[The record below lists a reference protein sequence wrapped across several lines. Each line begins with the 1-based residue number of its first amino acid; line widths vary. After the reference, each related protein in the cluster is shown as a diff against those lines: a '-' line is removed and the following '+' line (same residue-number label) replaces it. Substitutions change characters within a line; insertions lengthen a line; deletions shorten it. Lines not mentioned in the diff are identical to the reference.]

1 LKRKPTLKDVANY
14 AGVSTATVARVIHG
28 NGYVA
33 EETSKRVQA
42 AIEITQY
49 RINSIAQ
56 SLRQQRTY
64 VIGHILQSTV
74 PNPFFVQV
82 ALGAEQCALETGY
95 KVLTYNVQ
103 GNSEKERL
111 GVETF
116 VHRRVEA
123 ILFTTPMDGT
133 NVQLALD
140 AGIPVVQ
147 VERPRIAEAN
157 KVIVDNYTG
166 AVAAMEHLIQL
177 GHRRIAFIGKDAE
190 FQGNPIWR
198 YVERERL
205 SAYVD
210 TLKKYDLPIDKS
222 LIALGWYY
230 YLENGGAAGDGRRL
244 TDQILAQERPPTA
257 IFASCDLIAVGV
269 LQSIY
274 AHGLRV
280 PADISVVGFDDTYA
294 AYLAPPL
301 TTVKLPM
308 HELGRV
314 AVQIAIDQIEDG
326 ERDPHA
332 VRTERL
338 QTELVVRD
346 STGPVG
352 EI

>member
-1 LKRKPTLKDVANY
+1 LKRKPTIKDVANY
-14 AGVSTATVARVIHG
+14 AGVSTATVARVLHG

-33 EETSKRVQA
+33 KETSKRVQA
-42 AIEITQY
+42 AIKVTQY
-49 RINSIAQ
+49 QLNSIAQ

-64 VIGHILQSTV
+64 IIGHILQSTV

-82 ALGAEQCALETGY
+82 ALGAEQRALEEGY

-103 GNSEKERL
+103 GDREKERL

-116 VHRRVEA
+116 VLRRVEA
-123 ILFTTPMDGT
+123 IIFTTPMDRA

-147 VERPRIAEAN
+147 VERPQLAEAN

-177 GHRRIAFIGKDAE
+177 GHRRIAFIGEGADFK
-190 FQGNPIWR
+190 QPLCR
-198 YVERERL
+198 YVERERQ

-210 TLKKYDLPIDKS
+210 TLKKYNLAIDDR
-222 LIALGWYY
+222 LMAQGRYY
-230 YLENGGAAGDGRRL
+230 YLENGGAAGDGRHL
-244 TDQILAQERPPTA
+244 ADQILALDMPPTA
-257 IFASCDLIAVGV
+257 IFASCDLTAVGV

-274 AHGLRV
+274 AHGLKV
-280 PADISVVGFDDTYA
+280 PTDISVVGFDDTYA

-308 HELGRV
+308 QELGRV
-314 AVQIAIDQIEDG
+314 AAQIAIEQIEND
-326 ERDPHA
+326 EPDLWA
-332 VRTERL
+332 SRTEKL

-346 STGPVG
+346 STGPVCQT
-352 EI
+352 

>member
-1 LKRKPTLKDVANY
+1 LKRKPTIKDVANH

-33 EETSKRVQA
+33 DETSTRVQA
-42 AIEITQY
+42 AIKVTQY
-49 RINSIAQ
+49 KLNSIAQ

-64 VIGHILQSTV
+64 VIGHILKSTV

-82 ALGAEQCALETGY
+82 ALGAEQHALEEGY
-95 KVLTYNVQ
+95 KVLTYNIQ
-103 GNSEKERL
+103 GDSDKERR

-116 VHRRVEA
+116 IHRRVEA
-123 ILFTTPMDGT
+123 IIFTTPMDGA

-166 AVAAMEHLIQL
+166 AVAAMEHLIQW
-177 GHRRIAFIGKDAE
+177 GHRRIAFIGEDTK
-190 FQGNPIWR
+190 FQQHAIWR

-205 SAYVD
+205 SAYLD
-210 TLKKYDLPIDKS
+210 TMKKYNLPIDES
-222 LIALGWYY
+222 LIAQGKHY

-244 TDQILAQERPPTA
+244 TDQILALEKPPTA
-257 IFASCDLIAVGV
+257 IFASCDLTAVGV

-274 AHGLRV
+274 AHGFRV
-280 PADISVVGFDDTYA
+280 PTEISVVGFDDTYA

-314 AVQIAIDQIEDG
+314 AAQIAIDQIETDD
-326 ERDPHA
+326 RDLA
-332 VRTERL
+332 VSRTEKL

-346 STGPVG
+346 STGPVNQA
-352 EI
+352 